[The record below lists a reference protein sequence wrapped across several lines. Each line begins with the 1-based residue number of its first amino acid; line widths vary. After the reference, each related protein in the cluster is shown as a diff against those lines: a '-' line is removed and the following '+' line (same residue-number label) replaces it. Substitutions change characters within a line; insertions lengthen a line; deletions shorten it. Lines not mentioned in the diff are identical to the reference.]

1 MWQVGGRGQV
11 HTGLLCGDM
20 MVEDHLEDLSTD
32 GRIILKWRLEKQDGM
47 AWTALIWIK
56 KQTSGGGLL

>member
-1 MWQVGGRGQV
+1 MNILETARFKLEGKN
-11 HTGLLCGDM
+11 HLGD
-20 MVEDHLEDLSTD
+20 L
-32 GRIILKWRLEKQDGM
+32 GIAGIILKWILEKQDGM